1 MIAKIQLKLNNDVL
15 LTVIKMVKHT
25 DDYVV
30 ENVTDALLISIKE
43 DLIYKLEDKAKT
55 IQKQVSI
62 LDHNKKH
69 SLVLKYHEAYSLFKL
84 LDAVYE
90 KQLFNENLHIKK
102 IKRLITELNT
112 KLDIFAKEEDITII
126 DEEILDDIHTEEGNN
141 GQINTKLIVE
151 EIESSHNIEQIE
163 IPILFDFTEAFAG
176 EQIDED
182 SLEITKEIKEIE
194 PVLNTEDSINHSNIG
209 SETLISIDETESM
222 KQEAIEK
229 IAITRE
235 QEIILEESVTSIEH
249 FPTQETI
256 YDTESDLFSTN
267 IPNSQPKLDWE
278 RITTEDGIETK
289 EGKITG
295 EKVAFSNPKYNELF
309 SIAKTGINVEASD
322 LVNAPATIGDTP
334 PTSRDV
340 MQIEIFDLEIVEAD
354 PVDNDN
360 KSKKKKEKKVID
372 NEQAGQ
378 ISLF

>member
-1 MIAKIQLKLNNDVL
+1 
-15 LTVIKMVKHT
+15 
-25 DDYVV
+25 
-30 ENVTDALLISIKE
+30 
-43 DLIYKLEDKAKT
+43 
-55 IQKQVSI
+55 
-62 LDHNKKH
+62 
-69 SLVLKYHEAYSLFKL
+69 
-84 LDAVYE
+84 
-90 KQLFNENLHIKK
+90 
-102 IKRLITELNT
+102 
-112 KLDIFAKEEDITII
+112 
-126 DEEILDDIHTEEGNN
+126 
-141 GQINTKLIVE
+141 
-151 EIESSHNIEQIE
+151 
-163 IPILFDFTEAFAG
+163 
-176 EQIDED
+176 
-182 SLEITKEIKEIE
+182 
-194 PVLNTEDSINHSNIG
+194 
-209 SETLISIDETESM
+209 M